1 MGRRSGRGDIT
12 RHYDIDAKPTLDQ
25 VRRAKAT
32 AAARQL
38 PERGANPSTDRML
51 DAVDEACAGEG
62 TAYSADKIYDWMRRL
77 PLRTVAAQ
85 VQPWQTWRPELL
97 VAIAESVLMHG
108 RSSARTAIEYSTT
121 PETVDAIVADYR
133 RTLRQL

>member
-12 RHYDIDAKPTLDQ
+12 RHYDIDAAPTLDQ

-38 PERGANPSTDRML
+38 PGRGTNPSTDRML
-51 DAVDEACAGEG
+51 DAVDDACAGQG
-62 TAYSADKIYDWMRRL
+62 TGYSADKIYDWMRRL
-77 PLRTVAAQ
+77 PLRAVAAL
-85 VQPWQTWRPELL
+85 VEPWRTWRPELL
-97 VAIAESVLMHG
+97 VAVAESVLMHG
-108 RSSARTAIEYSTT
+108 HSSARTAVEYGTT